1 MVTVTLDRER
11 HLKLTL
17 RGMLAYE
24 EQTGISLLEGFNF
37 KDMSLRSFTAL
48 AWACL
53 VHEDKEL
60 TYESFIDTLD
70 FADVP
75 KLTEAVSQCIIES
88 FPDKEEKAPLA
99 GKRRRG

>member
-1 MVTVTLDRER
+1 MVSVTLDRER

-24 EQTGISLLEGFNF
+24 EQTGISLLDGFNL
-37 KDMSLRSFTAL
+37 KGMTMRDFTAL

-53 VHEDKEL
+53 VHEDMAL
-60 TYESFIDTLD
+60 TYDAFVDMVGLEDI
-70 FADVP
+70 P

-88 FPDKEEKAPLA
+88 FPDKETSKDAPLA
-99 GKRRRG
+99 

>member
-1 MVTVTLDRER
+1 MVSVTLDRER

-24 EQTGISLLEGFNF
+24 EQTGISLLDGFNL
-37 KDMSLRSFTAL
+37 KGMTMKNFTTL

-60 TYESFIDTLD
+60 TYDAFVDTLD
-70 FADVP
+70 FADIP